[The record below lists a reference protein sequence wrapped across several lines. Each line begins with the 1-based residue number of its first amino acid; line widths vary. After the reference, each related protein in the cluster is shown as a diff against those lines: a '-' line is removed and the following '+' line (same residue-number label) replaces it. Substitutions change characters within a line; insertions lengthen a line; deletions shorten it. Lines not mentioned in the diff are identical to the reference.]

1 MSVCVGSVDDFNTN
15 DSRQP
20 LTVPFTIIRQLDR
33 PIRTKALKERL
44 PSVKVPPAAYL
55 PLCKS
60 TDPWSRVL
68 GLIPEEARAFSTKA
82 RCPCLVLVEVERDTV
97 GASGRQ
103 AGKLLG

>member
-1 MSVCVGSVDDFNTN
+1 MPTPRPDPTDRSTIEPTNRLTHPPNPNTPKPTN
-15 DSRQP
+15 R
-20 LTVPFTIIRQLDR
+20 TQLER
-33 PIRTKALKERL
+33 PTRTKALKERL

-60 TDPWSRVL
+60 TDPWCRIM

-97 GASGRQ
+97 RCV
-103 AGKLLG
+103 